1 MTKGTGAVVGSIALV
16 EQKPWIMSGTL
27 RENILF
33 GRDYDEEFYNK
44 VVFACAFSED
54 IANWK
59 DGDRTR
65 IGERGMNISGGQKA
79 RLALARAVYSRADI
93 YILDDPLS
101 AVDPHVMRHILDHV
115 IMDTGILSGKIRIMS
130 LHESRLL
137 PYFNTAL
144 HLEKDKD
151 VVTLKQ
157 DPQEYQPKPLDMS
170 SVTKNIPALVETHD
184 NKEESALD

>member
-44 VVFACAFSED
+44 VVFSCALSED

-59 DGDRTR
+59 NGSETR

-93 YILDDPLS
+93 YIMDDLLS
-101 AVDPHVMRHILDHV
+101 AVDPHVMRHILDH
-115 IMDTGILSGKIRIMS
+115 
-130 LHESRLL
+130 
-137 PYFNTAL
+137 
-144 HLEKDKD
+144 
-151 VVTLKQ
+151 
-157 DPQEYQPKPLDMS
+157 
-170 SVTKNIPALVETHD
+170 
-184 NKEESALD
+184 